1 VLVRNSVFRAVI
13 LLVLGVFIGGLLGLH
28 VGGMGQGGAA
38 PLAESAPAVAQP
50 VVSGPQTLA
59 DMVERVSPAVVKVEA
74 KVKVNGSSANPFLND
89 PFFREFF
96 GGRYSLEPQPLY
108 ETGIGSGFIFRK
120 DGYVMTNQ
128 HVIDQAVE
136 VQVTVL
142 GIDRPVK
149 ATVVGQ
155 DEELDLAVLKL
166 EGNRTWATV
175 PMGDSDALRP
185 GDWVV
190 AIGNPYGLDHTVT
203 AGVVSAKGRPIA
215 IEDREYKNLIQTD
228 AAINAGNSGGPLL
241 SMAGKVVGINTA
253 VNASAQG
260 IGFAIPINTA
270 KAVVDDLMAHGKVQ
284 RAYMGVGLQ
293 DLTPTL
299 AEYLGLDRTD
309 GVVVAQVVR
318 GGPAAKAGVKVG
330 DVIVKMDGKAVANYS
345 ELRDVLDARKPGQTV
360 KVTLLREGRELTLSL
375 VLEEKP

>member
-1 VLVRNSVFRAVI
+1 MRNSVFRAVI

>member
-1 VLVRNSVFRAVI
+1 MRNSVFRAVI

-330 DVIVKMDGKAVANYS
+330 DVIVKMDGKAV
-345 ELRDVLDARKPGQTV
+345 
-360 KVTLLREGRELTLSL
+360 
-375 VLEEKP
+375 

>member
-1 VLVRNSVFRAVI
+1 MRNSVFRAVI

-38 PLAESAPAVAQP
+38 PLAESAPAIAQP

-318 GGPAAKAGVKVG
+318 GGPAARAGVKVG